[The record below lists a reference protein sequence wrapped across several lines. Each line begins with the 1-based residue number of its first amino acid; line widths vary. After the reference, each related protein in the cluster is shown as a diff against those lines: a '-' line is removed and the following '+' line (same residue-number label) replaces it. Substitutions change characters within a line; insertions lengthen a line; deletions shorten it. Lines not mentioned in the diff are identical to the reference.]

1 MGIPLDAAPMDDAHL
16 DDPHARAAA
25 SADTSLRYRM
35 LVQLISAHDRSFEPP
50 AAPHG
55 PLEILAEHIVEVERR
70 CAEILRHLHPDE
82 RARIEPFLPIDVRPH

>member
-1 MGIPLDAAPMDDAHL
+1 MDDPLDAAALDDAHL

-35 LVQLISAHDRSFEPP
+35 LVRLISAHDRSFEPP
-50 AAPHG
+50 VAANG
-55 PLEILAEHIVEVERR
+55 PLDVLAEHIAAVERR
-70 CAEILRHLHPDE
+70 CAEILEHLHPDE

>member
-1 MGIPLDAAPMDDAHL
+1 MDDPLDAAALDDARL

-35 LVQLISAHDRSFEPP
+35 LVRMISAHDRSFEPP
-50 AAPHG
+50 IAPES
-55 PLEILAEHIVEVERR
+55 PVDLLTRHIAEVEQK
-70 CAEILRHLHPDE
+70 CIEILRHLHPDE